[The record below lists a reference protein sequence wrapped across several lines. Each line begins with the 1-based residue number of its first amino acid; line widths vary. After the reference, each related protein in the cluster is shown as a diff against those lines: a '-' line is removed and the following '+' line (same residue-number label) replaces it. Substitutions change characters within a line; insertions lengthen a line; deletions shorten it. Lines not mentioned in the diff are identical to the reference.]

1 LTILDPVSKFYQ
13 IGQDELLA
21 AKLKQNE
28 IESDLENV
36 DTLENAQ
43 STLSNTNQNISNQT
57 ENNKGSVLNESN
69 NTNPQNPEMKIR
81 RLNVSTQESEIN
93 SKPEGHSKQ
102 QSSRPR
108 PLPNP
113 KARGSVTIL
122 LLLFFVV
129 CVCVCVM

>member
-43 STLSNTNQNISNQT
+43 STLSNTNLHHSEI
-57 ENNKGSVLNESN
+57 
-69 NTNPQNPEMKIR
+69 KIQ

-102 QSSRPR
+102 QSPRPR

-113 KARGSVTIL
+113 KAQGSVTIL
-122 LLLFFVV
+122 LLLFLM
-129 CVCVCVM
+129 CVCV